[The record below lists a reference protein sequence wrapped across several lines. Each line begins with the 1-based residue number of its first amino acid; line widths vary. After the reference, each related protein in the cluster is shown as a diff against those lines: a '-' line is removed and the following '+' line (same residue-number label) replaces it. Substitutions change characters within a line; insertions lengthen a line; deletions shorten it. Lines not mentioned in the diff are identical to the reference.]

1 LANEGV
7 KFVGGLILV
16 VLGFMVLFVVWAFS
30 IPIQLASSF
39 FIQAVILF
47 GIGGYLFY
55 KGAIQEKTIQK

>member
-1 LANEGV
+1 
-7 KFVGGLILV
+7 
-16 VLGFMVLFVVWAFS
+16 MVLFVVWAFS